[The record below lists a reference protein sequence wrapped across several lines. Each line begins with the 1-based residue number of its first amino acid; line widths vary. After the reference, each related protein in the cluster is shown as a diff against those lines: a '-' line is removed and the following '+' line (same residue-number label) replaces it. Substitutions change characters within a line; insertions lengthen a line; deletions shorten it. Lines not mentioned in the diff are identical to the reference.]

1 MIRRLFCALCAV
13 ILLCGGANGE
23 ETQSLVRLHVVAAD
37 DSPEAQALKLELRD
51 TCLKCAEICL
61 SGAPDAEAAYM
72 RLKEHLPDFQS
83 ACMDRAQALGYAGE
97 IRAEAGIFDF
107 PHRVYGR
114 LNVPAGSYRA
124 LRITIGQ
131 GEGRNWWCV
140 LYPGLCA
147 LDERAAEDPTG
158 VLAWLRAR
166 FGGKAA

>member
-23 ETQSLVRLHVVAAD
+23 ETQGLVRLHVVAAD

-97 IRAEAGIFDF
+97 IRAEADIFDF